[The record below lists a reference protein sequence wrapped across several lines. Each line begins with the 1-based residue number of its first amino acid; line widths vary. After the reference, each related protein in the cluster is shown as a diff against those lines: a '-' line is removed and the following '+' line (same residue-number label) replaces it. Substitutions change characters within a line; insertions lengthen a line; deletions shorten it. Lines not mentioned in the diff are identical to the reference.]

1 MSRDT
6 SEAVARIG
14 ASRVLP
20 IATLDTPDQAAPLA
34 RALLEGGLSVVEI
47 TFRSEATADSIRIIR
62 ERYPD
67 MLVGAGTVLNVEQV
81 GIARRAGSQFILTPG
96 FNPAVVGAAMEA
108 GLPIFPGIDGPTG
121 VEQAMGFGLETV
133 KFFPAEAGGGVPFIK
148 ALSGP
153 YDRMKFI
160 PTGGIGPGN
169 LAAYLA
175 LPGVLAC
182 GGSWIADPALTRA
195 GRFDE
200 VARLAAEAVALAA
213 PAASPTGQ
221 PSTAK

>member
-1 MSRDT
+1 MSNGT

-34 RALLEGGLSVVEI
+34 RALLAGGLTVVEI
-47 TFRSEATADSIRIIR
+47 TFRSEATADSVRIIR

-67 MLVGAGTVLNVEQV
+67 MLVGAGTVLDVEQV
-81 GIARRAGSQFILTPG
+81 GIAHRAGSRFLLTPG
-96 FNPAVVGAAMEA
+96 FNPAVVEAALEA
-108 GLPIFPGIDGPTG
+108 GLPIFPGINNPTG

-153 YDRMKFI
+153 YADMQYI

-175 LPGVLAC
+175 LPSVLAC

-213 PAASPTGQ
+213 AAASATGQ
-221 PSTAK
+221 PSAAT

>member
-1 MSRDT
+1 MSSGT

-34 RALLEGGLSVVEI
+34 GALLAGGLTVVEI
-47 TFRSEATADSIRIIR
+47 TFRSEATADSVRIIR

-67 MLVGAGTVLNVEQV
+67 MLVGAGTVLDVEQV
-81 GIARRAGSQFILTPG
+81 GIARRAGSQFLLTPG
-96 FNPAVVGAAMEA
+96 FNPAVVGAALEA
-108 GLPIFPGIDGPTG
+108 GLPIFPGINSPTG

-133 KFFPAEAGGGVPFIK
+133 KFFPAEAGGGIPFIK

-153 YDRMKFI
+153 YADMQFV

-175 LPGVLAC
+175 LPSVLAC

-200 VARLAAEAVALAA
+200 VARLAAEAVALAG
-213 PAASPTGQ
+213 PAASTTGQ
-221 PSTAK
+221 PSTAT

>member
-1 MSRDT
+1 MSSGT
-6 SEAVARIG
+6 SETVARIG

-34 RALLEGGLSVVEI
+34 GALLAGGLTVVEI
-47 TFRSEATADSIRIIR
+47 TFRSEATADSVRIIR

-67 MLVGAGTVLNVEQV
+67 MLVGVGTLLDVEQV
-81 GIARRAGSQFILTPG
+81 GIAHRAGSQFILTPG
-96 FNPAVVGAAMEA
+96 FNPAVVGAALEA
-108 GLPIFPGIDGPTG
+108 GLPIFPGINNPTG
-121 VEQAMGFGLETV
+121 VEQAMGFGLDTV
-133 KFFPAEAGGGVPFIK
+133 KFFPAEAGGGVPFIR
-148 ALSGP
+148 ALAGP
-153 YDRMKFI
+153 YADMQFV

-175 LPGVLAC
+175 LPSVLAC
-182 GGSWIADPALTRA
+182 GGSWIADPRLTRA

-213 PAASPTGQ
+213 PAASTTGQ
-221 PSTAK
+221 PSTAT